1 MNFEQACDLCRI
13 KKLKCSK
20 DKPRCAKC
28 VKNNWTCTYSPK
40 VKRSPLTRAHLT
52 EVEAR
57 LSLLQNFFSRCYPD
71 KDIETLNFVETPTET
86 PRSTP
91 RPIKVEKLTNTKYA
105 LNSPISKPTVPVMSG
120 DLLPTELLHGFDWND
135 DSSSRI
141 DNGPQ
146 GFFGPASSVALLKLH
161 AIDYTEAVNRSRS
174 NSVSNGMQH
183 SVIIDKVQLAKRDT
197 TSRFIQS
204 YFENFHPFNPIIAES
219 EFMEAYNDKSASLHR
234 EKWQPLF
241 NIILAIGS
249 WCINGDSTDIDTYY
263 FENCKSYLSSVKTGS
278 LNSLLFL
285 ENGTIDLVV
294 ILNLVGNYLFFK
306 KKFNSSYQFC
316 GASVRMALSLG
327 LNYNIHIQLPNQA
340 QPQDR
345 AISEINN
352 YKLIQRKMIWWS
364 VISLEQKLNV
374 LIFDRTFTS
383 LNTNTN
389 LFNCMTNDVDLSS
402 ITNTNLLF
410 FNNLKLNMHLLD
422 IFNRFLLN
430 SNTKSFDYDQLLKLV
445 NDRDFSELR
454 DEENIPNAN
463 DRVFKFLFNSKKF
476 SIKFYL
482 IKKFISTAYSRDE
495 SMGKLIQCNNLIV
508 ETINGYI
515 EILDSFLHN
524 NESITNALTPLV
536 ITSCVEEMFHASILT
551 VLSLLDL
558 ELTNQST
565 FIQQLNK
572 FIEFL
577 NFFNNFKNLKSS
589 SLTRYLHIFTQAI
602 DRFNNR
608 ESSNEPQ
615 LKVELVSLSPPAFT
629 NSAQIP
635 LNAREATPVSSIDK
649 NIQIQG
655 SANNGVMS
663 VVGSPG
669 LSMDVNHKSYSD
681 LMSLLSNGRHG
692 SNGRINNQLQTTGA
706 GSPFQA
712 SKFTVTSPK
721 PQPQMSV
728 PYIPSSMNRGNMGT
742 GSNVTFNIPQSG
754 SSTTAALFPSAIYDG
769 NAIAAS
775 SNVVNYPTG
784 LNNDFSAMMNTQSPS
799 KSGSS
804 FGTSLSMPM
813 NNFPM
818 LNSALTAPNG
828 NESNNAS
835 SSAIIPQTPSNIQEN
850 MWTDATAF
858 NALGVT
864 SGLFNTT
871 TMDDVYNYL
880 FDDDITAGN
889 INSEGTSTAKTSV
902 NTNTNGNMSGP
913 AAPSSDKNTK

>member
-1 MNFEQACDLCRI
+1 MNLEQACDLCRI

-20 DKPRCAKC
+20 EKPRCAKC
-28 VKNNWTCTYSPK
+28 VKNSWTCTYSPK
-40 VKRSPLTRAHLT
+40 VKRSPLTRAHLSQ
-52 EVEAR
+52 VEAR
-57 LSLLQNFFSRCYPD
+57 LSLLQNFFSRCYPG
-71 KDIETLNFVETPTET
+71 KDIETLNFVETPTES

-91 RPIKVEKLTNTKYA
+91 RPAKIEKLTNTKYM
-105 LNSPISKPTVPVMSG
+105 LNSPIVKPTIPVMKG
-120 DLLPTELLHGFDWND
+120 DSLPSELLHGFDWND

-161 AIDYTEAVNRSRS
+161 DIDYTEAVNRSRS
-174 NSVSNGMQH
+174 NSASNGMQH

-219 EFMEAYNDKSASLHR
+219 EFMEAYNDKTASTHR

-249 WCINGDSTDIDTYY
+249 WCINGDSTDIDAYY
-263 FENCKSYLSSVKTGS
+263 FENCKSYLSSVKAGS
-278 LNSLLFL
+278 INSLLFL
-285 ENGTIDLVV
+285 ENGSIDLVV
-294 ILNLVGNYLFFK
+294 ILNLVGNYLFLK
-306 KKFNSSYQFC
+306 KKFNSSYQFS

-327 LNYNIHIQLPNQA
+327 LNYNIHIQLPTQA

-345 AISEINN
+345 AVSEINN

-364 VISLEQKLNV
+364 IISLEQKLNV

-383 LNTNTN
+383 LNTNSN

-410 FNNLKLNMHLLD
+410 FNNLKLNLHLLD
-422 IFNRFLLN
+422 IFNRFLVNLN
-430 SNTKSFDYDQLLKLV
+430 SKSFDYDQLLKFV
-445 NDRDFSELR
+445 NDRDLCELK
-454 DEENIPNAN
+454 DEENISNAN

-482 IKKFISTAYSRDE
+482 IKKFISNAYSQDE
-495 SMGKLIQCNNLIV
+495 SMSNLIQCNNLIV
-508 ETINGYI
+508 EITNGYI
-515 EILDSFLHN
+515 DLLDSFLHN
-524 NESITNALTPLV
+524 NESITNSLTPLV

-551 VLSLLDL
+551 ILSLLDL
-558 ELTNQST
+558 ESTNQST
-565 FIQQLNK
+565 FIQQINK

-589 SLTRYLHIFTQAI
+589 SLTRYLHIFIQAI
-602 DRFNNR
+602 ERFNNR
-608 ESSNEPQ
+608 SSSEGPP
-615 LKVELVSLSPPAFT
+615 LKVELVSLSSPGFSS
-629 NSAQIP
+629 SAQIP
-635 LNAREATPVSSIDK
+635 LNARDTTPVSGVDK
-649 NIQIQG
+649 NIQISG
-655 SANNGVMS
+655 TVPN
-663 VVGSPG
+663 VGSPG
-669 LSMDVNHKSYSD
+669 LTGDLNHKSYSD
-681 LMSLLSNGRHG
+681 LMSLLSNGRQG
-692 SNGRINNQLQTTGA
+692 SNGKINNQLQTTNPT
-706 GSPFQA
+706 SPFQT
-712 SKFTVTSPK
+712 SKLTVTSPRT
-721 PQPQMSV
+721 QQQMSV
-728 PYIPSSMNRGNMGT
+728 PYIPASMNRVNMG
-742 GSNVTFNIPQSG
+742 SNPNLTFNIPQQG

-769 NAIAAS
+769 NGMSAS

-799 KSGSS
+799 KNGSS
-804 FGTSLSMPM
+804 FSGPISMPM

-818 LNSALTAPNG
+818 LNSVVVAPNG
-828 NESNNAS
+828 NEQNNPSN
-835 SSAIIPQTPSNIQEN
+835 SAIVPQTPSNIQEN

-864 SGLFNTT
+864 TGLFNTT

-889 INSEGTSTAKTSV
+889 INTDNTTVTKTD
-902 NTNTNGNMSGP
+902 TNTSSNVP
-913 AAPSSDKNTK
+913 AAPLDKNPK